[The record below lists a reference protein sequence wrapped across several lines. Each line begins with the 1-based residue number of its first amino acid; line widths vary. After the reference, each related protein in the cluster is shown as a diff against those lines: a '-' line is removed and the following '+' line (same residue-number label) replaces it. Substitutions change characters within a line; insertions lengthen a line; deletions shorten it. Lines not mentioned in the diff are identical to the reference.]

1 MGGSFSTHIRSG
13 KCLTS
18 VVVKSRFLWYYCI
31 MSDAIKFSVI
41 MPTYGVGEY
50 IGDAL
55 GCLMMQS
62 YDNFEVIIVDDCSP
76 DNSGDIARSF
86 MNRDDRFFYV
96 KHDHNQGVSAARNTG
111 IEHATG
117 DYILFLDPDDLY
129 EKNLLRVCAAA
140 LSRNPVDLL
149 VYSFTEDY
157 RNSESGKIEYMKCIS
172 LEQMDFDDDMVT
184 TNDPAIMHK
193 MAMQME
199 EITMLGYPWNKC
211 YKASVIK
218 ENNLRY
224 QQIKHVEDILF
235 NCDFLDYTTSLTV
248 LNDVL
253 YHYRNQGQMRLTG
266 GTINDYFELQK
277 IRINRIFDQ
286 QQKWKTCDFEALGIL
301 SKEYFRSFQSAMVR
315 QLEAGSKCD
324 DILKWCD
331 KEAQTDL
338 YNDLKKHLP
347 EDSKTIKLL
356 YKPLAEGMFGTALKR
371 ARLMKYTR
379 QFFPGVFNRAKQ
391 IR

>member
-1 MGGSFSTHIRSG
+1 
-13 KCLTS
+13 
-18 VVVKSRFLWYYCI
+18 
-31 MSDAIKFSVI
+31 

-76 DNSGDIARSF
+76 DNSADIARSF
-86 MNRDDRFFYV
+86 INRDDRFMYI
-96 KHDHNQGVSAARNTG
+96 KHPENQGVSAARNTG

-140 LSRNPVDLL
+140 LERNPVDLL

-157 RNSESGKIEYMKCIS
+157 RNYESGKIEYMKGIT
-172 LEQMDFDDDMVT
+172 LELLDYDDDMLT
-184 TNDPAIMHK
+184 TNDPVTIHRL
-193 MAMQME
+193 AMQME

-211 YKASVIK
+211 YKTSVIK
-218 ENNLRY
+218 NNNLRF
-224 QQIKHVEDILF
+224 QKIKHVEDILF
-235 NCDFLDYTTSLTV
+235 NCDMLDFTESLTI

-266 GTINDYFELQK
+266 GDIDDYFELQK
-277 IRINRIFDQ
+277 IRVKRIFDQ

-315 QLEAGSKCD
+315 QLETKTKTD
-324 DILKWCD
+324 EILKWCKNEAATPIY
-331 KEAQTDL
+331 KEMRK
-338 YNDLKKHLP
+338 YLP
-347 EDSKTIKLL
+347 DNSRTIKML

-371 ARLMKYTR
+371 ARLMEYTKHY
-379 QFFPGVFNRAKQ
+379 FPGMFNRAKQ
-391 IR
+391 LR